1 MTWIFTL
8 LGCDYITGSPESYSS
23 YFHRDQG
30 LLLSIPGGHCG
41 RPFRFTPA
49 QGEMV
54 GLGEGGEQV
63 RLSSSPLHVSC
74 FEDPPGLGFAMGQQP
89 VPLVGQGSP
98 PGLLGIPSG
107 PRGEASSLLSCIS
120 VPALLVC
127 LACLVSHVL
136 LTLGGQ
142 DPVSPTE
149 KISADWTL
157 ELGMWVLLALTLL
170 LKAGRALPRQAT

>member
-1 MTWIFTL
+1 MCPVLRTL
-8 LGCDYITGSPESYSS
+8 
-23 YFHRDQG
+23 
-30 LLLSIPGGHCG
+30 
-41 RPFRFTPA
+41 
-49 QGEMV
+49 
-54 GLGEGGEQV
+54 QV
-63 RLSSSPLHVSC
+63 LAL
-74 FEDPPGLGFAMGQQP
+74 QP

-127 LACLVSHVL
+127 LACLVSHMF

-142 DPVSPTE
+142 DPVSPIE

-170 LKAGRALPRQAT
+170 LKAGRVLPRQAT